1 MSNKTAI
8 VIRTF
13 SGRDRF
19 FKRIC
24 DSIFNQTFSNKI
36 VCVLNVGDDSFSYD
50 EVFDADRAIYYTS
63 DASELFNYLD
73 KEEVKYIS
81 ILDDDDSLSPEFYSR
96 LISVLVNKKICR
108 SAKAI
113 TTHVNKVFEYVEN
126 NRIRI
131 SRTEP
136 LNHHLKNGLLPLDT
150 LRYRDV
156 LEISSFIFDYNSFKD
171 LVFMHDLKDP
181 AFFWPFIIHFGLNFY
196 IFILEEAMVFKHI
209 REVSS
214 YSEDNFTHR
223 EQSKY
228 NNYLRIKFHELYRI
242 QNVGLNNFMC
252 NLLFS

>member
-13 SGRDRF
+13 SGRERF

-24 DSIFNQTFSNKI
+24 DSVFNQTFSEGI
-36 VCVLNVGDDSFSYD
+36 VCVLNVGDDSFSYNGIF
-50 EVFDADRAIYYTS
+50 EADRSIYYAS
-63 DASELFNYLD
+63 DVSELFNYLD

-96 LISVLVNKKICR
+96 LISVLANDKSCY

-113 TTHVNKVFEYVEN
+113 TTHVNKVFECVEN
-126 NRIRI
+126 NRVRI

-136 LNHHLKNGLLPLDT
+136 LNHHLKNGLLSLDT
-150 LRYRDV
+150 LRYQEV
-156 LEISSFIFDYNSFKD
+156 LEISSFIFDYNSFKE

-181 AFFWPFIIHFGLNFY
+181 AFFWPFIIHFGLKFDV
-196 IFILEEAMVFKHI
+196 FVLEEAMVFKHI

-223 EQSKY
+223 EQNKY
-228 NNYLRIKFHELYRI
+228 NNYIRMKFHELYRT
-242 QNVGLNNFMC
+242 QNIGLNNFMC
-252 NLLFS
+252 KLLFS

>member
-1 MSNKTAI
+1 MLNKTAI

-24 DSIFNQTFSNKI
+24 DSVFNQTFTDSI
-36 VCVLNVGDDSFSYD
+36 VCVLNVGDSSFSHD
-50 EVFDADRAIYYTS
+50 GFVGINRPLYYTS
-63 DASELFNYLD
+63 DVLELFDYLD
-73 KEEVKYIS
+73 KEKVKYIS

-96 LISVLVNKKICR
+96 LISVLANNKYCF

-113 TTHVNKVFEYVEN
+113 TTHVNKVFECVEN
-126 NRIRI
+126 NRVRI

-150 LRYRDV
+150 LRYRGA
-156 LEISSFIFDYNSFKD
+156 LELSSFIFDYNSFKE
-171 LVFMHDLKDP
+171 LVFIHDLKEP
-181 AFFWPFIIHFGLNFY
+181 AFFWPFIIHFGLKFD
-196 IFILEEAMVFKHI
+196 IFILEEAMAFKHI

-214 YSEDNFTHR
+214 YNEDNFTHR

-228 NNYLRIKFHELYRI
+228 NNYLRMKFHELYRV
-242 QNVGLNNFMC
+242 QDVGLNNFMGK
-252 NLLFS
+252 LLFC